1 MAAIDSTV
9 GSVLV
14 ASLLLPGLTMVS
26 GALRAESAPEQG
38 LIALKVAHY
47 SDGQPGWER
56 VTVRSPQLYALVPLA
71 GDWSLEGAWVGDSVS
86 GATPRMHTFES
97 GATPSMEDYRKV
109 ADVKVTRY
117 FSRAAISAGL
127 TYSTEHDYTSRAL
140 GLEAR
145 LSSDDNNTTWSL
157 GYGTAR
163 DLIDNTFSGG
173 GVADQTKRTDEWML
187 GLTQVVT
194 PNDIVQ
200 INLTRSLG
208 RGYFNDPYKDFE
220 NRPDFR
226 NTSIALFRWNHHL
239 ESLDTSV
246 RSSYRAYAD
255 SFGVRSHTL
264 GLELVKSFDRWTFTP
279 GLRAYTQSAAD
290 FYFDPVVDASGAPS
304 PVLTRR
310 FANRLT
316 DKHSADQRLAAF
328 GAVTAGIK
336 VAYAIDPQT
345 QVDFKVENYRQ
356 RASLTWGSGG
366 SPYLEPFS
374 AISMQFG
381 VARKF

>member
-1 MAAIDSTV
+1 MAAIDSTM
-9 GSVLV
+9 GSVLA
-14 ASLLLPGLTMVS
+14 ASLLLPGLAMVS
-26 GALRAESAPEQG
+26 GAVQAESAPEQG

-47 SDGQPGWER
+47 SDRQPGWER

-71 GDWSLEGAWVGDSVS
+71 GDWSLEGSWVGDSVS
-86 GATPRMHTFES
+86 GATPRLHTFES

-117 FSRAAISAGL
+117 FSRAAVSVGL
-127 TYSTEHDYTSRAL
+127 THSTEHDYISRAL

-145 LSSDDNNTTWSL
+145 VSSDDNNTTWSL

-163 DLIDNTFSGG
+163 DAIDNTFSDGA
-173 GVADQTKRTDEWML
+173 VTDQTKRTDEWMV

-208 RGYFNDPYKDFE
+208 RGYFNDPYKDFDE
-220 NRPDFR
+220 RPDFR
-226 NTSIALFRWNHHL
+226 NTSIALVRWNHHIDSVDL
-239 ESLDTSV
+239 SV

-279 GLRAYTQSAAD
+279 GVRAYTQSAAD
-290 FYFDPVVDASGAPS
+290 FYFDPVVDAKGVPS

-310 FANRLT
+310 FAIRLT
-316 DKHSADQRLAAF
+316 DLYSADQRLAAF
-328 GAVTAGIK
+328 GALTAGIK
-336 VAYAIDPQT
+336 VAYAIDPLT
-345 QVDFKVENYRQ
+345 QVDFKLENYRQ
-356 RASLTWGSGG
+356 RASLAWGGGG
-366 SPYLEPFS
+366 SPYLEPLS
-374 AISMQFG
+374 AVSMQFG